1 MWSYLNYKTLREE
14 LMITTV
20 NIHRP
25 VQSEE
30 TQVTLVPEGIQLWK
44 SKAFPRLCS
53 QLHHIYKTQT
63 PE

>member
-1 MWSYLNYKTLREE
+1 
-14 LMITTV
+14 MITTV

-25 VQSEE
+25 VQNGE

-44 SKAFPRLCS
+44 NKAFPRLCS
-53 QLHHIYKTQT
+53 QLHHSYKTQT